1 MRAAIIGY
9 GKMGREIERV
19 LLDRGHE
26 VSLIIDLDNSN
37 ELDAEHLKG
46 IDVALEFSTPTTA
59 YNNIKKC
66 LELGVAVVSG
76 TTGWTERLQEIK
88 ELCTEC
94 DSALF
99 YASNY
104 SLGVNL
110 LFRLNRRLAQLMNSF
125 EQYDVSIQEIHH
137 TQKKDS
143 PSGTAITIAEDIIE
157 QMERKQGWV
166 NEPTTDPLKIEIE
179 SVREGMIPGIHTI
192 TYNSEVDTLE
202 LRHEIKSR
210 RTLAEG
216 AVIAAEFLCG
226 KRGVYSM
233 EDLLK

>member
-125 EQYDVSIQEIHH
+125 EQYNVSIQEIHH